1 MITKI
6 WILQSGLDLEYCCF
20 SRSGFSEDLQAVESR
35 RDDVH
40 LFTVA
45 DVVDGLSA

>member
-1 MITKI
+1 M
-6 WILQSGLDLEYCCF
+6 DLEYCCF